1 MCNVGVG
8 PEGTNATVSSREE
21 RPRSFRTEPETTAS
35 GGHLTPDASPM
46 FDPLFDPIPAET
58 RRSTGTRPRPES
70 DEVAPP
76 ARLRPTPEPARGRRR
91 RMRPAVRRVK
101 RTLKRVNPWT
111 ILKLS
116 LFYYAIF
123 LIVWLFFVAVL
134 YWILQPTE
142 LFEAIQDVGNIFFDW
157 KNVDISLRLVERWAL
172 IVGLVFVFIG
182 TIVNTFLAFLYNVA
196 SDVVGGIELTFVERD
211 L

>member
-1 MCNVGVG
+1 
-8 PEGTNATVSSREE
+8 
-21 RPRSFRTEPETTAS
+21 
-35 GGHLTPDASPM
+35 M
-46 FDPLFDPIPAET
+46 FDPLFDPIPAEP
-58 RRSTGTRPRPES
+58 RNSTGTRPRAPDL
-70 DEVAPP
+70 DEVPT
-76 ARLRPTPEPARGRRR
+76 RRVRPSPEPARGRRR

-123 LIVWLFFVAVL
+123 LVVWLLFVAVA

-157 KNVDISLRLVERWAL
+157 KNVDISLRFVERWAFL
-172 IVGLVFVFIG
+172 VGLVFVLIG

>member
-1 MCNVGVG
+1 MPLGDNI
-8 PEGTNATVSSREE
+8 TVSSREE

-35 GGHLTPDASPM
+35 GGHLTPEASPM
-46 FDPLFDPIPAET
+46 FDPLFDPIPAEPH
-58 RRSTGTRPRPES
+58 RSTGTRPRAPES
-70 DEVAPP
+70 DEVARQ

-123 LIVWLFFVAVL
+123 LVVWLLFVAVV
-134 YWILQPTE
+134 YWVLQPTE

-157 KNVDISLRLVERWAL
+157 KNVDISLRFVERWAFL
-172 IVGLVFVFIG
+172 VGLVFVLVG